1 MKKNIITKNNLNSD
15 SIRYIV
21 FKEKS
26 MWYAVALELN
36 IVEAGNDPQVVLLS
50 LFEAIHGYIKV
61 AVKNKLDL
69 SVLNQ
74 KVDKE
79 YEKMWKKAMNQK
91 LYILSNNL
99 SKVYTFG
106 AKTLITV

>member
-1 MKKNIITKNNLNSD
+1 MKKNTITKNNLNSD

-26 MWYAVALELN
+26 KWYAVALELN
-36 IVEAGNDPQVVLLS
+36 IVEAGDDPQVVLLS

-61 AVKNKLDL
+61 AVKNKLNI

-74 KVDKE
+74 KTDKE
-79 YEKMWKKAMNQK
+79 YEKMWEKAMNQK
-91 LYILSNNL
+91 SYTLSKKV